1 MNLLFKKYN
10 EIYKNPKL
18 TIFGKWNV
26 SIVSEKSEYFPLGKE
41 MKNNLILNQA
51 LDILTSGKYYSAYSI
66 FNWNTIPAFLM
77 GGAVYGD
84 GNISPLNTDTAL
96 TNQTTETNIVNDNSC
111 LSTDNPNNG
120 TRTFRKVYDF
130 ATIKS
135 GDTNIKVRE
144 MGVYSNWKS
153 PKTLIS
159 KFIFPRTVTLGIG
172 QFLRLYYDFTIGSDM
187 IVNPTNIN
195 LSSGTF
201 NATGQLKLC
210 GRFDDIFGNFDSNGN
225 PKIVYGDSPRAS
237 YMPFCEAFCAET
249 QTCSTKIFGTSYLL
263 LPNMIGFNS
272 INSQIITEWN
282 GQRLEESLGTINP
295 SSYIDGNHYR
305 DIEYIFDYNNPI
317 VSDSFSSILFTV
329 LRGSATSQ
337 RENTVDG
344 WLWKFNSDQIKQS
357 SKKIVIMLRQSMAR
371 AN

>member
-1 MNLLFKKYN
+1 MNLLFKKYT

-26 SIVSEKSEYFPLGKE
+26 SVVCDDKEFFPLGKE
-41 MKNNLILNQA
+41 MKDNLILNQA
-51 LDILTSGKYYSAYSI
+51 LDILASGKYYSPYNI

-77 GGAVYGD
+77 GGAFYGD
-84 GNISPLNTDTAL
+84 SEVPPSNTDTAL
-96 TNQTTETNIVNDNSC
+96 TNQTAETNIVNDNSC
-111 LSTDNPNNG
+111 SIVDDPNNG
-120 TRTFRKVYDF
+120 TRTFKKVYDF

-135 GDTNIKVRE
+135 EDTNTKIRE
-144 MGVYSNWKS
+144 MGIYSNWKN
-153 PKTLIS
+153 PKTLIA

-187 IVNPTNIN
+187 IVNPVNIN

-210 GRFDDIFGNFDSNGN
+210 GRFDDIFGSFDSDGN
-225 PKIVYGDSPRAS
+225 PRIVYGDSPRAS
-237 YMPFCEAFCAET
+237 YMPFCDTFCAEI
-249 QTCSTKIFGTSYLL
+249 QTCSTQIFGTSYLL
-263 LPNMIGFNS
+263 LPNMLGFNS
-272 INSQIITEWN
+272 INSTIVSEWN
-282 GQRLEESLGTINP
+282 GQRLEQSLGTINP
-295 SSYIDGNHYR
+295 ALYIDGNYYR

-317 VSDSFSSILFTV
+317 VSEPFSSILFTV

-337 RENTVDG
+337 RQNTVDG
-344 WLWKFNSDQIKQS
+344 WLWKFNSNQIKQS

-371 AN
+371 VN